1 MSAFGDQRDQII
13 RPSRDWLRGRGED
26 RSHEDSSVRPRNKN
40 INNFVACNKSTNRME
55 LIDENQKGSHAMLDI
70 MKTDEEI
77 LAFDV
82 PDEAL
87 EIATGR
93 VSDKANFTLGA
104 CTGLSEC
111 PG

>member
-1 MSAFGDQRDQII
+1 
-13 RPSRDWLRGRGED
+13 
-26 RSHEDSSVRPRNKN
+26 
-40 INNFVACNKSTNRME
+40 
-55 LIDENQKGSHAMLDI
+55 MLDI

-87 EIATGR
+87 ETATGR

>member
-1 MSAFGDQRDQII
+1 M
-13 RPSRDWLRGRGED
+13 
-26 RSHEDSSVRPRNKN
+26 
-40 INNFVACNKSTNRME
+40 T
-55 LIDENQKGSHAMLDI
+55 DI
-70 MKTDEEI
+70 GLKTEEEI

-82 PDEAL
+82 SDEAL
-87 EIATGR
+87 EFATGT